1 MGIVFLIAFFIFYKN
16 SKPDT
21 RNSDFFKYV
30 VFGTIALSVISSLIK
45 PLLGFGVM
53 ALIIWGISKCIQK
66 RKNKRREQKYNNR
79 EKAKGFEN
87 SYYHTQQQQQQE
99 GLPSKPKKRRRI
111 IEEFNEKYSL
121 CLTPAQIN
129 SIVNASYMSEIWR
142 NEIYAMS
149 RKYTVVYEWF
159 NDRMAWLRAYLYVFK
174 VQDVISDIDE
184 QERIC
189 VYAFNEIFSY
199 ADSLDKM
206 PLSMKI
212 KYINDKYMT
221 NFDDATYMIAYR
233 FLEKRG
239 IKHNKSNPDIVNKN
253 AEVDELLKKYKKT
266 GKEVK

>member
-1 MGIVFLIAFFIFYKN
+1 MGIIFLIAFLIFFKN

-30 VFGTIALSVISSLIK
+30 VFGTIALSVVSSVIE
-45 PLLGFGVM
+45 PFAGFGIL
-53 ALIIWGISKCIQK
+53 ALIIWGISKLLKK
-66 RKNKRREQKYNNR
+66 RKNKTREKKYSHGENARDYNKNYYYTREQ
-79 EKAKGFEN
+79 
-87 SYYHTQQQQQQE
+87 QE
-99 GLPSKPKKRRRI
+99 QDALPSKPKKRRRI
-111 IEEFNEKYSL
+111 VEEFNEKYSL
-121 CLTPAQIN
+121 CLTPAQIS

-159 NDRMAWLRAYLYVFK
+159 NDSMAWLRAYLYVFK
-174 VQDVISDIDE
+174 VQDVISDINE

-199 ADSLDKM
+199 ADSLGQM

-233 FLEKRG
+233 FLEQRG
-239 IKHNKSNPDIVNKN
+239 IKHNESNPDIVNKD
-253 AEVDELLKKYKKT
+253 AEVDELLKKYK
-266 GKEVK
+266 GKKGV